1 MAKNKRNNA
10 SKKRRLN
17 RSSGGNGGVQPFA
30 TALLLP
36 PSRRFRLA
44 YAEKITLLEA
54 SANVGSSYFFS
65 LNSLFDPN
73 SSGVGVQPVGFDQLS
88 AMYGQFRVWNVRVKL
103 SFDNPFTTSSAMYST
118 FATFQPVVPANP
130 SAWLCQPFGT
140 SKSVSPLGGGSSCV
154 LQRKFSIPAVL
165 GLTKGQYQ
173 SDMDFVGTPSGN
185 PTRQAYLMVGAQSM
199 TAGAVGGGN
208 VYVQIEYEAEFSQPQ
223 ALNMS

>member
-1 MAKNKRNNA
+1 MKKGNKSKGNKRGR
-10 SKKRRLN
+10 K
-17 RSSGGNGGVQPFA
+17 SGSTRGSGGVQSFA

-73 SSGVGVQPVGFDQLS
+73 SSGVGAQPVGFDQLS
-88 AMYGQFRVWNVRVKL
+88 AMYGQFRVWKVRVRL

-130 SAWLCQPFGT
+130 SAWLCQPFGI
-140 SKSVSPLGGGSSCV
+140 SKMVSPLGGASSCV
-154 LQRKFSIPAVL
+154 LERSYSIPAVL
-165 GLTKGQYQ
+165 GLTKTQYQ

-185 PTRQAYLMVGAQSM
+185 PTRQAYLMVGAQST
-199 TAGAVGGGN
+199 TAGAVGGSN